1 MDFKGDVFGVLI
13 VGGEN
18 GNIIFYDFFKII
30 VGDKEVVIVQN
41 DKYIGLVR
49 VLDVNIFQINLVVFG
64 VNEFEIYIWDL
75 NNFVILMIL
84 GVKIQLLEDIS
95 CIVWNR

>member
-1 MDFKGDVFGVLI
+1 MDFKGSVSGVLI

-30 VGDKEVVIVQN
+30 VGDKEVVVVQN

-49 VLDVNIFQINLVVFG
+49 VLDVNIFQVRFLMF
-64 VNEFEIYIWDL
+64 IY
-75 NNFVILMIL
+75 NF
-84 GVKIQLLEDIS
+84 
-95 CIVWNR
+95 